1 MFRKLSVCLL
11 AVLLAGCMP
20 PRLDPTMVSAPN
32 AQATADA
39 KAAG

>member
-1 MFRKLSVCLL
+1 MLRKLSVCLL
-11 AVLLAGCMP
+11 AVLLVGCIP

-39 KAAG
+39 QAAG